1 MKRKYILFTLILLG
15 FNTLWAFTPPEGRYR
30 YELNVRIKSSNN
42 FSSKCKNR
50 YEFYVTYAGSAE
62 KMLYE
67 QHFKGLGINKNWT
80 DCPAYVFYEKASVK
94 ISKLKFVGRRGWK
107 NWAGCNNNK
116 GTSDLI
122 SVYSSSYPCDVLIL
136 GDCVP
141 KWDSYATLAISPEAI
156 HIYYHDYNGRYKTS
170 DMYLTDQKRI
180 TLKATTGFAASAYLW
195 MYAVKSRDGG
205 ERWEDV
211 TWKPVPASYCN
222 GSVASFSGNE
232 LMGADAF
239 RKVLA
244 EKKMVAVQIK
254 GCTESPLMIMD
265 PRLYGPKIV
274 KIETTPPSCSYTQ
287 DGKFRIYFDRA
298 LLPGEMAEVALN
310 KMPDI
315 GDLDPGPPIG
325 PVIPLPMEKTA
336 VSPAAVI
343 MGGRFQHEESVVE
356 LTGVSSGTYTVR
368 LIQGSYPDDYPSYVS
383 DLTDH
388 SSGRTEVEKTSDPEL
403 QKITPG
409 DVSCYGGENGKI
421 TVQPAGGRGN
431 LFLLYSARDS
441 VAVLRGAETTVTG
454 LKTGSYKVR
463 LHGLNGCTAR
473 ENDAEKVWDVVIS
486 QPAGPVKVQQY
497 TTPVHPSGY
506 GLANGK
512 IEVVAGGGSGGYVYE
527 WKKDNILQS
536 ALSGNSSSALGH
548 GTYTVTV
555 RDSRYDKALP
565 ATAVNRAGCMGSVS
579 IALKQPDPLTAEIT
593 QEEKVSCYGKK
604 DAGLKAQGK
613 GGVAPY
619 TWQWQYLDGTVW
631 RNAVSSAVLS
641 DIGAGSYRAEVKDK
655 NNNRAFSSVF
665 VVTQPEPLK
674 VQLTTEMPK
683 CNGAADGRI
692 SAAVTGGTPG
702 YSYVWMA
709 RPETASAITAGE
721 GNYSVR
727 VTDHN
732 GCQVN
737 VSAVLT
743 EPAPLVADMQLT
755 LPSRYDAT
763 DGQIRLIPSGGTPYA
778 GGSYRYQWNYK
789 GMTVNPLTGLPADS
803 VPYHVTVKDA
813 HNCQVVLHPRLIY
826 PIGVTIRIKK
836 PVSCKGDNDALL
848 EAMPSGGVSRHYR
861 YEWYKS
867 ESGSFRSIAGNGKTS
882 VPVGAGTYRVKV
894 TDTENN
900 TATAEI
906 AVTEPALLQ
915 ASARVALP
923 SAASASD
930 GRITISASGGTPA
943 YSYRWD
949 YRNATSNPLTGLPA
963 DSVPYHVTVKDAH
976 NCQVVLHPRL
986 IYPIGVTIR
995 VKKPVSCKGDND
1007 ALLEAV
1013 PSGGVSRHYRYE
1025 WYKSEDG
1032 SFCSI
1037 AGNGKISVP
1046 VGVGTYRVKVTDTE
1060 NNTASA
1066 DYDLAEPEQLTAT
1079 YNIEIPSAPS
1089 AADGKIT
1096 LYPAGGTPFSDGTYR
1111 YIWDYGEATSNP
1123 LTALPA
1129 DSVPYHVVVRDARDC
1144 RIELNP
1150 RILYPLIVHLEVKD
1164 SISCYKRADGRLKA
1178 VADGGVSRHYSYTWY
1193 RKDTAGFREIAGA
1206 EALSEPLGEGIYR
1219 VKILDSEH
1227 NQAVSPE
1234 FDFRHPDT
1242 LRLQFSHFDPLC
1254 KDDRNGWIDVL
1265 VEGGTNPYHY
1275 HWSDSGSLNT
1285 GRREALPCGEYGL
1298 TVTDAHGCEISSRD
1312 TLTEPDSL
1320 LVTHLV
1326 YFPSVYGGSDGV
1338 IRLFPTGGTEP
1349 YTYHWDY
1356 MDAAV
1361 NPLTGLAASDV
1372 PYGVTVTDAHGC
1384 TVADTPRM
1392 YNPLIVEIQ
1401 VRDSISCYGRADG
1414 RLAAVWAGGVG
1425 APYHFEWFRK
1435 ENGGFLPVGTDDSI
1449 LYRVSDGIYRV
1460 KIRDA
1465 IDSMAFSAEFAFRH
1479 PDALELQFRH
1489 KFPLCKHDANGWTE
1503 AVVNGGITPYSYG
1516 WTDLPAAAPA
1526 LRENLEDGVYR
1537 VTVTDRRGC
1546 RITASDTLTEPD
1558 SLILRYEVN
1567 FPSVYGGSD
1576 GTIRIMPEG
1585 GTLPYRYDWDYN
1597 HADANPL
1604 CGLSAQEDPLHVVV
1618 TDAHGC
1624 RVTDSMYMY
1633 DPVTLD
1639 IEESGVIICSGQTNA
1654 ELTAHVKGGAGKPYR
1669 FAWYFVE
1676 DDLLTRLAGADS
1688 LLKNVGVGTYRVWA
1702 RDSVGN
1708 AGCSADY
1715 TVYSPDSL
1723 RMEFETG
1730 DLPCK
1735 YDKKGW
1741 IQAIPL
1747 GGEAPYRIEWS
1758 HGSADARIE
1767 NLEEGRYEV
1776 KLTDKRGCF
1785 INRKVKINSPDE
1797 LLLDID
1803 YREPLGWERSDGAV
1817 WVMPEGGTQ
1826 PYHYEWQGYEND
1838 RDTLDGIPAGGYR
1851 VTVTDNHRCEK
1862 TISTLVPQPSL
1873 LEVTVACT
1881 RIISCFGVADGI
1893 LEASVTGGVGNYR
1906 YDWFRTNAGK
1916 EEYISSGKVCENIPA
1931 GAYRVRVTDNNGIIA
1946 WSEIWDLTQPQL
1958 LEAEVRASALLCK
1971 GDTDGSVTAVVKGGT
1986 TPYACLWTSGDRT
1999 ETVGNLPEGRYLVA
2013 VKDAHGCRTE
2023 ALGTIQAPEALQVDT
2038 DLTDPVCNGGTG
2050 SIALSI
2056 SGGTGKY
2063 EILWTDGSRKAKRSG
2078 LIAGVYPVEVTDA
2091 QGCLWKDTLEL
2102 RQPDQVVVDLGEER
2116 TLCRDQQYE
2125 LRPLN
2130 ISGIARY
2137 RWLKDGKETGS
2148 ASTLS
2153 VSEAGVYCLEVE
2165 TKKGCRGKGE
2175 VNIRKNDALIDANF
2189 AMASEVEEGVVLKV
2203 INTSRPMPSYCR
2215 WILPDRGGFE
2225 VVRDEEELL
2234 ELLFDRTGYYTVGLR
2249 SEEGACEQILYKEVS
2264 VIPAGDVQP
2273 SARAGERTIRDLRA
2287 WPVPND
2293 GNFRVR
2299 ITLSKQADGRL
2310 RLYALTGVMIREV
2323 RCRGEEEYEFRFSES
2338 LPAGI
2343 YIIHAVFGREREALK
2358 MVVE

>member
-1 MKRKYILFTLILLG
+1 MKRRYLLFTLILLG
-15 FNTLWAFTPPEGRYR
+15 FNTLWAITPPEGRYR

-42 FSSKCKNR
+42 FSWKCKNR
-50 YEFYVTYAGSAE
+50 YEFYVAYAGSAE

-80 DCPAYVFYEKASVK
+80 DCPAYVFYEKASLQ
-94 ISKLKFVGRRGWK
+94 ISKVKFVGRRGWK
-107 NWAGCNNNK
+107 NLKSCNNNK
-116 GTSDLI
+116 GISELI
-122 SVYSSSYPCDVLIL
+122 PVPSSSYPCDVLIL

-141 KWDSYATLAISPEAI
+141 KWDAYATLAISPEAI
-156 HIYYHDYNGRYKTS
+156 HIYYHDYKGSYKTS

-205 ERWEDV
+205 ERWEDM

-232 LMGADAF
+232 LMGTDAF

-274 KIETTPPSCSYTQ
+274 KIETTPPSCTYTQ

-315 GDLDPGPPIG
+315 GDLDPGPPIE
-325 PVIPLPMEKTA
+325 PVLLSEEKAA

-343 MGGRFQHEESVVE
+343 MGGRFQNEESLVE
-356 LTGVSSGTYTVR
+356 LTGVSSGTYKVR

-388 SSGRTEVEKTSDPEL
+388 SSGKTEVEKTSDPEL

-421 TVQPAGGRGN
+421 TVQPVGGRGN

-441 VAVLRGAETTVTG
+441 VAVQRGAETTVTG

-527 WKKDNILQS
+527 WKKDNVLQS
-536 ALSGNSSSALGH
+536 GLSGNSSSGLGH

-565 ATAVNRAGCMGSVS
+565 PTAENRAGCMGSVS

-604 DAGLKAQGK
+604 DAELKAQGK

-619 TWQWQYLDGTVW
+619 TWQWQCLDGTVW
-631 RNAVSSAVLS
+631 RNTVASALLS

-655 NNNRAFSSVF
+655 NNNRAFSPVF
-665 VVTQPEPLK
+665 VVTQPEPLS

-683 CNGAADGRI
+683 CNGFADGRV

-737 VSAVLT
+737 ASAVLT
-743 EPAPLVADMQLT
+743 EPAPLAADMQLT
-755 LPSRYDAT
+755 LPSRYDAS

-803 VPYHVTVKDA
+803 VPYRVTVKDA
-813 HNCQVVLHPRLIY
+813 HNCQVILHSRLIY
-826 PIGVTIRIKK
+826 PLGVTVSVKK
-836 PVSCKGDNDALL
+836 PISCKGDNDALL

-867 ESGSFRSIAGNGKTS
+867 ENGSFRSIAGT
-882 VPVGAGTYRVKV
+882 
-894 TDTENN
+894 
-900 TATAEI
+900 
-906 AVTEPALLQ
+906 
-915 ASARVALP
+915 
-923 SAASASD
+923 
-930 GRITISASGGTPA
+930 
-943 YSYRWD
+943 
-949 YRNATSNPLTGLPA
+949 
-963 DSVPYHVTVKDAH
+963 
-976 NCQVVLHPRL
+976 
-986 IYPIGVTIR
+986 
-995 VKKPVSCKGDND
+995 
-1007 ALLEAV
+1007 
-1013 PSGGVSRHYRYE
+1013 
-1025 WYKSEDG
+1025 
-1032 SFCSI
+1032 
-1037 AGNGKISVP
+1037 GKISVP

-1079 YNIEIPSAPS
+1079 YNIDVPSAPL

-1096 LYPAGGTPFSDGTYR
+1096 LSPAGGTPFSDGTYR
-1111 YIWDYGEATSNP
+1111 YVWDYRGATSNP
-1123 LTALPA
+1123 LTGLPA
-1129 DSVPYHVVVRDARDC
+1129 DSVPYHVVVRDARNC

-1164 SISCYKRADGRLKA
+1164 SISCYKRTDGRLKA

-1206 EALSEPLGEGIYR
+1206 EALSELLGEGIYR
-1219 VKILDSEH
+1219 VKVLDSEY
-1227 NQAVSPE
+1227 NQAISPE

-1242 LRLQFSHFDPLC
+1242 LRLQFSHLDPLC
-1254 KDDRNGWIDVL
+1254 KDDRNGWIDAL
-1265 VEGGTNPYHY
+1265 VEGGTTPYHY

-1285 GRREALPCGEYGL
+1285 RRRENLPCGEYGL
-1298 TVTDAHGCEISSRD
+1298 TVTDAHGCEVVGRD

-1349 YTYHWDY
+1349 YTYHWEY
-1356 MDAAV
+1356 KDAAV

-1425 APYHFEWFRK
+1425 APYHFEWFRE

-1449 LYRVSDGIYRV
+1449 LYRVSDGTYRV

-1465 IDSMAFSAEFAFRH
+1465 IDSVAFSAEFAFRH

-1489 KFPLCKHDANGWTE
+1489 NFPLCKHDANGWTE
-1503 AVVNGGITPYSYG
+1503 AVVKGGTTPYSYD

-1567 FPSVYGGSD
+1567 FPSLYGGSD
-1576 GTIRIMPEG
+1576 GTVQVMPEG
-1585 GTLPYRYDWDYN
+1585 GTLPYRYDWNYN
-1597 HADANPL
+1597 HAVANPL
-1604 CGLSAQEDPLHVVV
+1604 CGLSAQEEPLHVVV

-1624 RVTDSMYMY
+1624 RVTDSVYMY

-1654 ELTAHVKGGAGKPYR
+1654 ELTVHVKGGAGKPYR
-1669 FAWYFVE
+1669 FEWYFVE
-1676 DDLLTRLAGADS
+1676 DDLLTRLDGADS

-1723 RMEFETG
+1723 RLEFEIG

-1797 LLLDID
+1797 LVLSID
-1803 YREPLGWERSDGAV
+1803 YREPLGWKRSDGAV

-1826 PYHYEWQGYEND
+1826 PYHYEWQGYDNN
-1838 RDTLDGIPAGGYR
+1838 RDTLDGIPAGEYR

-1893 LEASVTGGVGNYR
+1893 LEATAAGGVGNYR
-1906 YDWFRTNAGK
+1906 YDWFRTNAGE
-1916 EEYISSGKVCENIPA
+1916 EEYVSSGKVCENIPA
-1931 GAYRVRVTDNNGIIA
+1931 GDYRVRVTDDNGIIV
-1946 WSEIWDLTQPQL
+1946 WSEMWDLTQPPL

-1971 GDTDGSVTAVVKGGT
+1971 GDTDGTVTAVVKGGT

-2023 ALGTIQAPEALQVDT
+2023 ALGNIQAPEALQVET
-2038 DLTDPVCNGGTG
+2038 DLTDPVCNGGMG

-2063 EILWTDGSRKAKRSG
+2063 EVLWTDGSRKAKRSG

-2153 VSEAGVYCLEVE
+2153 VFEAGVYCLEVE
-2165 TKKGCRGKGE
+2165 TKKGCRGSGE

-2225 VVRDEEELL
+2225 VVRNEEELL
-2234 ELLFDRTGYYTVGLR
+2234 ELLFDRIGYYTVGLR

-2310 RLYALTGVMIREV
+2310 RIYALTGVMIREV